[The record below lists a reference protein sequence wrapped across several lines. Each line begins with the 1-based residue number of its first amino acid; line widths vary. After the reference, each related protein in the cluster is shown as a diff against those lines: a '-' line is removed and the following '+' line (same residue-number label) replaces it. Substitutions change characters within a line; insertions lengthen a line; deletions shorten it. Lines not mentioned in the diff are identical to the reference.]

1 MDRWNDLIFYVQYV
15 MFAHW
20 AITSERLWLCIKT
33 SLSSK
38 NECVYGS
45 FCGLH
50 LGLAQHLRLPVFLW
64 KTTCFSEQILQ
75 FADNLIGKVR
85 LSLCVFELASV
96 PNQIQWEKCQL
107 QLEEGNANLPSGLL
121 AICLI
126 PLCKIIC
133 CKRSRSAR
141 MKPHWLLLELYWHKD
156 AETG

>member
-1 MDRWNDLIFYVQYV
+1 MKWFDIVCTVCDVCTLGNNF
-15 MFAHW
+15 W
-20 AITSERLWLCIKT
+20 AALTAYKDFFVPKKRMCIWQLLWVAFRI
-33 SLSSK
+33 SST
-38 NECVYGS
+38 
-45 FCGLH
+45 
-50 LGLAQHLRLPVFLW
+50 QRLPVFLW

-85 LSLCVFELASV
+85 LSLCMFELASV

-133 CKRSRSAR
+133 CKRHRSAR
-141 MKPHWLLLELYWHKD
+141 MKPHWLLLEL
-156 AETG
+156 